1 MTETKETDTT
11 AKPKTDAP
19 ILQLKRLNYVK
30 IGGKILD
37 STNAKLEQ
45 YISYAT
51 ERMKTEITSGDVIEH
66 GLKLL
71 FERDTGFKEWL
82 KQN

>member
-1 MTETKETDTT
+1 MTEKTDSETNTK
-11 AKPKTDAP
+11 AKTDAP
-19 ILQLKRLNYVK
+19 ILQLNRLNYVK
-30 IGGKILD
+30 IGGRILD
-37 STNAKLEQ
+37 STNTKLEQ

-66 GLKLL
+66 GLKLV
-71 FERDTGFKEWL
+71 FERDAGFKEWL